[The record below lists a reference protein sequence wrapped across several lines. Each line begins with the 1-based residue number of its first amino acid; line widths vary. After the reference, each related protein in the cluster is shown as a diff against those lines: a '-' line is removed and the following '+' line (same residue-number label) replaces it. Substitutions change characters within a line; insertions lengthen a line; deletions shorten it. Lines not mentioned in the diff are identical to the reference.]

1 MNAVQHLLSQEER
14 WEAIARAFGQFVNV
28 EQVGQAKRLWMS
40 KYSEKPS
47 FALNHFVGECCKLFE
62 MVERRKDIIQIALRE
77 LVIQQH
83 GGQPSATKA
92 GAAGEASAQG
102 GAGDNALAVFQL
114 VLGLLTRFAGD
125 DAARGMRRYVIGNL
139 ERVELNARAR
149 NELQLWLAGNQP
161 SLDSAIPVSSMQLM
175 INLAYV
181 SLCEYCGPVKADAI
195 LHDAIQEASLRPE
208 AKAFDPLKL
217 L

>member
-1 MNAVQHLLSQEER
+1 
-14 WEAIARAFGQFVNV
+14 
-28 EQVGQAKRLWMS
+28 
-40 KYSEKPS
+40 
-47 FALNHFVGECCKLFE
+47 
-62 MVERRKDIIQIALRE
+62 
-77 LVIQQH
+77 
-83 GGQPSATKA
+83 
-92 GAAGEASAQG
+92 
-102 GAGDNALAVFQL
+102 
-114 VLGLLTRFAGD
+114 
-125 DAARGMRRYVIGNL
+125 MRRYVIGNL

-208 AKAFDPLKL
+208 AKTFDPLKL